1 MSQHYHIASTRKLNA
16 ALVSEAKSKGIFID
30 DKDLL
35 QIDLLDTPTLAQ
47 QIANNTLPLVFT
59 SQYAVQ
65 AVVQIIKNHD
75 LTLPSKQAYCI
86 EGKTETL
93 TREAG
98 FDVIDTATDA
108 NNLAHKLA
116 STQVAKHL
124 LHLSAN
130 IRLDGWKTFLQ
141 THQIEVDTLEVYH
154 KNVHPRQLQAD
165 DGVLFFSP
173 SQVDAFWSFN
183 SLEPTTPAFCIG
195 QTTATHVAGLYHKN
209 IQIAPQANEQA
220 LLNTVYNYFNL
231 L

>member
-1 MSQHYHIASTRKLNA
+1 LSQQYHIASTRKLNA

-65 AVVQIIKNHD
+65 AVHQLIQKHA
-75 LTLPSKQAYCI
+75 LTMATKQAYCI
-86 EGKTETL
+86 AGKTETL
-93 TREAG
+93 AREAG
-98 FDVIDTATDA
+98 FELLDTANDA
-108 NNLAHKLA
+108 NHLAQQLA
-116 STQVAKHL
+116 LAQSTKHL

-209 IQIAPQANEQA
+209 IQIASQANEQA

>member
-1 MSQHYHIASTRKLNA
+1 MSQQYHIASTRKLDA
-16 ALVSEAKSKGIFID
+16 TLVSEAKSKGIFID

-35 QIDLLDTPTLAQ
+35 QITLLDTPALAQ
-47 QIANNTLPLVFT
+47 QLANNTLPLVFT

-65 AVVQIIKNHD
+65 AVTQLIQKHA
-75 LTLPSKQAYCI
+75 LTLASTQAFCI
-86 EGKTETL
+86 AGKTETL
-93 TREAG
+93 ARQAG
-98 FDVIDTATDA
+98 FELLDTATDA

-116 STQVAKHL
+116 SSQTHKSL

-195 QTTATHVAGLYHKN
+195 QTTAAHVAGLYHKN
-209 IQIAPQANEQA
+209 IQIAPQANEQE
-220 LLNTVYNYFNL
+220 LLNTVYNYFNI
-231 L
+231 